1 MITVPASTPGVPM
14 TGRDAANMP
23 DGRDLLRGMGWISL
37 PFSCVGLVR
46 KTGTTSNASLWSW
59 LILVPWTSDGKP
71 WIDGTDVVPAST
83 KSDDDE
89 RELMIAKMRSILD
102 DRYGDSVAQSA
113 VDDLIE
119 EIFDEI

>member
-1 MITVPASTPGVPM
+1 M

-71 WIDGTDVVPAST
+71 WIDGIDVVPAST
-83 KSDDDE
+83 KSDDEE

-119 EIFDEI
+119 EIFDET